1 MRTHAHGP
9 ALLLIAVLLAG
20 CASLLPGG
28 TTPDLIAERGLDAL
42 ERGEYGAAI
51 ADLSWV
57 ATHHA
62 ERPAGRYALLALA
75 AAELDP
81 ANPERR
87 PDEGADHLAR
97 FRAMEDNPRWTVPVA
112 NALRGV
118 HLELRDTEE
127 RATTAERA
135 AAEAQ
140 QAARSASRDAT
151 QARSQHSSLGN
162 RVAELEL
169 ELAETQRQLTRAR
182 SEIERM
188 RRTLGN

>member
-1 MRTHAHGP
+1 MRTHAYGP
-9 ALLLIAVLLAG
+9 ALALVAALLAG

-28 TTPDLIAERGLDAL
+28 ATPDRIAERGLDAL
-42 ERGEYGAAI
+42 EREQYAAAI

-57 ATHHA
+57 ATHYPD
-62 ERPAGRYALLALA
+62 RPAGRYALLALA

-87 PDEGADHLAR
+87 PDAGAEHLAS
-97 FRAMEDNPRWTVPVA
+97 FRAMEGNPRWTMPVA

-118 HLELRDTEE
+118 LLELRDAEQKA
-127 RATTAERA
+127 RAAERA

-140 QAARSASRDAT
+140 QAARSARGEAT
-151 QARSQHSSLGN
+151 QARAQQSSLGD
-162 RVAELEL
+162 RVAELER
-169 ELAETQRQLTRAR
+169 ELDETRRQLTRAR
-182 SEIERM
+182 GEIERM